1 MLFSLGNG
9 HRNMPVQSYS
19 LLPHV
24 LSKPK
29 ETPANQI
36 EKSGNTKETLAT
48 HH

>member
-1 MLFSLGNG
+1 MQFGSGNWT
-9 HRNMPVQSYS
+9 RNMPVLSYS
-19 LLPHV
+19 RLPDV
-24 LSKPK
+24 LTNSR